1 MGLPHSKTRDA
12 RLLFSTA
19 EPAFRLR
26 CIGDLPDITNFAS
39 PRIGYRNRNRRLVNI
54 QPNELAK
61 LLHDLLSSIAALS
74 LRFFGASSLTRVA

>member
-1 MGLPHSKTRDA
+1 
-12 RLLFSTA
+12 
-19 EPAFRLR
+19 
-26 CIGDLPDITNFAS
+26 
-39 PRIGYRNRNRRLVNI
+39 RIGYRNRNRRLVNI